1 MVSSSVDRVV
11 SDAVEVSTDVSVVV
25 VVVPVAVLALTVTV
39 VACMPRQLQYM
50 LREGAGRRS
59 RFGSVRSRQS
69 VARLMQLPG
78 YSWHVGSTSRFLT
91 GAATSVVVVV
101 DEVSVAVS
109 VEVVAS
115 VVILGPS
122 IQLLALAMTERET
135 VTYTTSVDVVTVV
148 DVSVTVE
155 VEPGVT
161 VLRYEVKGSCAR

>member
-1 MVSSSVDRVV
+1 MVTVCVATVVSSSVDRVV
-11 SDAVEVSTDVSVVV
+11 SDAVEVSRDVSVVV

-50 LREGAGRRS
+50 LREGAGRRI

-78 YSWHVGSTSRFLT
+78 YSWHVGSTPRFMT
-91 GAATSVVVVV
+91 GWTTSVVVVI

-122 IQLLALAMTERET
+122 IQLLALAMTET
-135 VTYTTSVDVVTVV
+135 DSN
-148 DVSVTVE
+148 
-155 VEPGVT
+155 
-161 VLRYEVKGSCAR
+161 LHHFC